1 MRHHAADDLLLSCG
15 CSFRRSEPDPR
26 FPCRTASRLLVA
38 REFAQVLLA
47 GSPRDLALQRA
58 MKIAEAAL
66 AVHYRGEAGQEDA
79 A

>member
-1 MRHHAADDLLLSCG
+1 MRHHPADDLLLSCG

-26 FPCRTASRLLVA
+26 FPCRAASRLLAA
-38 REFAQVLLA
+38 REFARLLLA
-47 GSPRDLALQRA
+47 GSPRDVALRRA
-58 MKIAEAAL
+58 LKIAEAAL